1 MPSKAGRCS
10 EESAAAAGSRG
21 IEHRRSGRGGICVH
35 DGEIDAGPS
44 GLSPL
49 FGAADGHCEKEEAVG
64 SPELT
69 FAKTA
74 RIDRIREKALSRA
87 DSAGIQF
94 KRISAVGQK
103 TEVEVLGNSNQ
114 RPKRRSKRLGP
125 DCESASRGFVDYCA
139 VRAVWTDPTRIGH
152 YLKRVPVAMAQ
163 PFR

>member
-1 MPSKAGRCS
+1 MPSKAGRCP
-10 EESAAAAGSRG
+10 EESTAAAGSRG

-49 FGAADGHCEKEEAVG
+49 LGAADGHCEKEEAVG

-87 DSAGIQF
+87 DSAGRQF
-94 KRISAVGQK
+94 KRISAVG
-103 TEVEVLGNSNQ
+103 LDPGNALADAVGGGGA
-114 RPKRRSKRLGP
+114 RS
-125 DCESASRGFVDYCA
+125 DA
-139 VRAVWTDPTRIGH
+139 VRWGVSARGLST
-152 YLKRVPVAMAQ
+152 
-163 PFR
+163 